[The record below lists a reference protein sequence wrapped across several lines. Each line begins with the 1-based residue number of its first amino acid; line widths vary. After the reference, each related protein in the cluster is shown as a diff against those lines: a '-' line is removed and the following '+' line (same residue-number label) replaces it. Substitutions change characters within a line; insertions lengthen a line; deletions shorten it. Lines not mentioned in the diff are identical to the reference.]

1 MLALLKRHP
10 IASSAFL
17 LAAVL
22 TLYFTVKLI
31 AGAIYWA
38 DPAHRNQPPAGWMT
52 PGYISHSWKVDN
64 KELRQHLGMRK
75 EEIEGR
81 PTLKRIAEAKGVPL
95 SVLIEDVN
103 AFLESRK

>member
-10 IASSAFL
+10 VASSAFL

-22 TLYFTVKLI
+22 TLYFTVKLV

-52 PGYISHSWKVDN
+52 PGYIAHSWNVDTR
-64 KELRQHLGMRK
+64 ELRRHLGLRK
-75 EEIEGR
+75 EEFEGR
-81 PTLKRIAEAKGVPL
+81 PTLKRIAKAKGVPL
-95 SVLIEDVN
+95 PELIEDVSI
-103 AFLESRK
+103 FLDRQK